1 VKGRRQQII
10 LGALGLA
17 VVVLT
22 FAVVLPKIASYA
34 DVWDVV
40 KTLDTAWLL
49 ALGAAV
55 VVNVVTYAPPWMVAL
70 PGLRFRQALPFTQA
84 STALTYVAPG
94 GGIVGMAG
102 SYGLLRMWRFSSSDV
117 ARAVTLT
124 GIWNQLAN
132 LLLPVLAVVLLTMEA
147 QRNALLTTVA
157 VVGASVFAVAV
168 ALLTLVFWSDALA
181 RGIGEVCERALNRI
195 LRVFRRGGVEGWD
208 ERLVHFRRA
217 TVDLIRRRWAWL
229 TLAAIV
235 GNLTVFVVLLVSI
248 RAVGIGAGEITW
260 IEAFAAW
267 SLARALQLIP
277 LTPGGVGPVELGM
290 TGILVGFGG
299 ANAEV
304 VAAVLI
310 YRAFTIVPTLL
321 LGLAT
326 MAAWRWLGPE
336 RRAKEGVGDA
346 TGNQPGG

>member
-1 VKGRRQQII
+1 MKGRRRQII
-10 LGALGLA
+10 LGTLGLV

-22 FAVVLPKIASYA
+22 FAVVLPRIASYT

-40 KTLDTAWLL
+40 KGLDTTWLL

-55 VVNVVTYAPPWMVAL
+55 VVNVVTYAPPWMIAL

-102 SYGLLRMWRFSSSDV
+102 SYGLLRTWGFGSSDV

-132 LLLPVLAVVLLTMEA
+132 LLLPVIAVVLLTMEA

-157 VVGASVFAVAV
+157 VIGASVFAVAV

-181 RGIGEVCERALNRI
+181 HGIGEVCERALNRI
-195 LRVFRRGGVEGWD
+195 LRVFRRRGVDGWD
-208 ERLVHFRRA
+208 ERLVHFRRE
-217 TVDLIRRRWAWL
+217 TVDLIRRRWPWL

-235 GNLTVFVVLLVSI
+235 GNVTVFVVLLVSL
-248 RAVGIGAGEITW
+248 RAVGIGSSEITW
-260 IEAFAAW
+260 VEAFAGW

-290 TGILVGFGG
+290 TGVLVGFGG

-310 YRAFTIVPTLL
+310 YRAFTVVPTLL

-336 RRAKEGVGDA
+336 RRTKEGVGGPA
-346 TGNQPGG
+346 RNQPRG

>member
-1 VKGRRQQII
+1 
-10 LGALGLA
+10 
-17 VVVLT
+17 VLT
-22 FAVVLPKIASYA
+22 FAVVLPRIASYS
-34 DVWDVV
+34 DVWAVV
-40 KTLDTAWLL
+40 RQLDTTWLL

-55 VVNVVTYAPPWMVAL
+55 VVNVVTYAPPWMIAL

-102 SYGLLRMWRFSSSDV
+102 SYGLLRMWGFGSSDV

-132 LLLPVLAVVLLTMEA
+132 LLLPVLAVLLLALDEESS
-147 QRNALLTTVA
+147 ALLTTVA
-157 VVGASVFAVAV
+157 VIGAAVFAVAIV
-168 ALLTLVFWSDALA
+168 LLALVFWSDALA
-181 RGIGEVCERALNRI
+181 RGIGDFCERALNRV
-195 LRVFRRGGVEGWD
+195 LRALRPAKVVTGWD

-229 TLAAIV
+229 TLAAIL
-235 GNLTVFVVLLVSI
+235 GNVTVFVVLLVSL
-248 RAVGIGAGEITW
+248 RAVGIGAGEI
-260 IEAFAAW
+260 EAFAGW

-310 YRAFTIVPTLL
+310 YRVFTVVPTLL

-336 RRAKEGVGDA
+336 RDEEGVGEPA
-346 TGNQPGG
+346 GNQPGG